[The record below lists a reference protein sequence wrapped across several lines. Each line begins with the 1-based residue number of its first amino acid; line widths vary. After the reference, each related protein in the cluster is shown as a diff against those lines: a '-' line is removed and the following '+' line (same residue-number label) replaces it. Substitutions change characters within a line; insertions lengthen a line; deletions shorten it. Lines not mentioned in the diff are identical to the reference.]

1 MIVGGRSMS
10 DCTYNRQELV
20 NETIAGLTSK
30 VNRFRDAVKDTT
42 AARRDQKCRCRKEKA
57 REVAALGKAMES
69 YIPVNCDRPELVISS
84 GRNAEDMLDRA
95 AEIGQ
100 KLYQSTQKLHQ
111 LHQTVSDLE
120 LVQQQDLFRFDTKLH

>member
-1 MIVGGRSMS
+1 MS

-57 REVAALGKAMES
+57 REVAALGKAMVICCLLLICLFNTILPS
-69 YIPVNCDRPELVISS
+69 RTLRFFQELTIFKRS
-84 GRNAEDMLDRA
+84 ED
-95 AEIGQ
+95 
-100 KLYQSTQKLHQ
+100 
-111 LHQTVSDLE
+111 
-120 LVQQQDLFRFDTKLH
+120 